1 MSTSSLTGEKYL
13 KINNFPKKKHAT
25 TKLIGLLAL
34 MYLEKEQGISRMNL
48 YELSGLPVAYSDD
61 GVHIF
66 LYSGQA
72 VAYFV
77 GDSVYA
83 FSGRHLGWRHSGW
96 IIDHDGNSVLFSE
109 QAEQGPEKFMVQ
121 EYRKKEQAGPLPE
134 KDLRQFEPLRPP
146 ISSKWSRVSSKK
158 FFQSDN

>member
-1 MSTSSLTGEKYL
+1 
-13 KINNFPKKKHAT
+13 
-25 TKLIGLLAL
+25 
-34 MYLEKEQGISRMNL
+34 MYLEKEQGLSRMNL

-61 GVHIF
+61 GVHIY

-83 FSGRHLGWRHSGW
+83 FSGRHLGWRQKGW
-96 IIDHDGNSVLFSE
+96 IIDHEGNCVFFSE

-121 EYRKKEQAGPLPE
+121 EYRKKAPARPVPE
-134 KDLRQFEPLRPP
+134 KALRQFEPLRPP
-146 ISSKWSRVSSKK
+146 LNSKWSRLSSEK
-158 FFQSDN
+158 FFQAAN